1 MTTTVQDFITHQAKS
16 EQEDANDT
24 NSHNA
29 NQSQPNKPA
38 PSSYLYGLAFHG
50 VEVDQMERSSLSE
63 DMRKNFLEHTIIKM
77 LRKEWGIFFRGKFQA
92 ICR

>member
-1 MTTTVQDFITHQAKS
+1 MTTTIQDFITHQAKS
-16 EQEDANDT
+16 EQEDANSST
-24 NSHNA
+24 NSTI
-29 NQSQPNKPA
+29 QSQSNKPA

-50 VEVDQMERSSLSE
+50 VEVDQMEKSSLSE
-63 DMRKNFLEHTIIKM
+63 EMRKNFLEHTIIKM